1 MQILE
6 LFFNTL
12 KFCLETNEPRPQK
25 NRNDEKP
32 AEDLPQTPELGH
44 EANSS
49 KRYSETASNTGVILR
64 GPTLK
69 GSCCQERA

>member
-12 KFCLETNEPRPQK
+12 KFSLEINEPRPQK

-44 EANSS
+44 EASSS
-49 KRYSETASNTGVILR
+49 KKCSETASNAGVILR